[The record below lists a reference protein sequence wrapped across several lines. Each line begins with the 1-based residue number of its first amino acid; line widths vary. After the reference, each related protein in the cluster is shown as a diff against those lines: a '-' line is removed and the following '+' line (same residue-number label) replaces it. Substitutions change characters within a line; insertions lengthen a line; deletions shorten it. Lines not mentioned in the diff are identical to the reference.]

1 MRLLQLVAGGQRPLE
16 LVLVVVTFVT
26 GMVDAVTYLGFGHVF
41 AANMT
46 GNVIVLGFA
55 LVGAGEI
62 SATGSVVSLGA
73 FMAGAALSARLSGA
87 LHPTRH
93 RWLLTMLTLETG
105 LLTAAAGLALKQ
117 SAASSDLVIVGL
129 LAVAMGMRTVTVR
142 RVGISDVSTT
152 VLTSTLAGIASD
164 TLLRGA
170 PFRTGGIRLVIVVA
184 MMLGAASG
192 AVLLGG
198 GAAQVLG
205 ICAGLVLMLTVG
217 YVASLWGLSR
227 HWR

>member
-1 MRLLQLVAGGQRPLE
+1 MRLLQLVGGGQRPLE

-62 SATGSVVSLGA
+62 SATASVVSLGA
-73 FMAGAALSARLSGA
+73 FMAGAAVSARLSGA

-117 SAASSDLVIVGL
+117 SAATSDLVIVGL

-198 GAAQVLG
+198 GAAHVLG
-205 ICAGLVLMLTVG
+205 ICAGLVLMVTVG

-227 HWR
+227 HLR

>member
-1 MRLLQLVAGGQRPLE
+1 MRLLQLVGGGQRPLE

-62 SATGSVVSLGA
+62 SATASVVSLGA
-73 FMAGAALSARLSGA
+73 FMAGAAVSARLSGA

-117 SAASSDLVIVGL
+117 SAATSDLVIVGL

-152 VLTSTLAGIASD
+152 VLTSTLAGLASD

-192 AVLLGG
+192 AVLLRG

-205 ICAGLVLMLTVG
+205 ICAGLVLMVTVG

-227 HWR
+227 HLR